1 MKEYMINYRGYSYI
15 WADDEQDAEK
25 IFRRRFRRSG
35 VGAELEHVEASLYQD
50 TEEREQTWQR

>member
-1 MKEYMINYRGYSYI
+1 MKENMINYRGYSYI